1 MLLRENYKQ
10 CYILP
15 SLEETFR
22 YLSKNTYNSV
32 TPDKHFREV
41 IIYRRED
48 GESSGHKAESRDC
61 RLDP

>member
-1 MLLRENYKQ
+1 MQLRENYKQ

-32 TPDKHFREV
+32 TSDTHFREV
-41 IIYRRED
+41 VITDEKM
-48 GESSGHKAESRDC
+48 ESSGHKAESRDC
-61 RLDP
+61 PVDS

>member
-1 MLLRENYKQ
+1 MLLRENYTH

-32 TPDKHFREV
+32 MSDKHFREV
-41 IIYRRED
+41 VITQ
-48 GESSGHKAESRDC
+48 KAEIVM
-61 RLDP
+61 